1 MIKKGTTTKIPLG
14 FSKVMKGDSLVWEDF
29 KKISFNVTE
38 NVHIYSGGFY
48 VPSNVVAEIKGKR
61 IISIKIE
68 GYKDIEEQYIKGVS
82 SSGFLSMTTRF
93 YEFLEPQTGIPEGTK
108 ITIVYK

>member
-1 MIKKGTTTKIPLG
+1 MIKQGSTTKIPNG
-14 FSKVMKGDSLVWEDF
+14 FSKVMRGNSLVWENA
-29 KKISFNVTE
+29 KKISFNVAE

-61 IISIKIE
+61 LISIKID
-68 GYKDIEEQYIKGVS
+68 GYKDIEKKYIKGVS

-93 YEFLEPQTGIPEGTK
+93 YEFLEPQTSIPKGTK
-108 ITIVYK
+108 ITIIYK